1 MGKTMIKCRI
11 WETVLLLLNILSLTI
26 DASIVGEHISMNDDR
41 KRSMEIDDSVYSW
54 TGPNALARSA
64 LVERQE
70 RLQYNCEEIL
80 GYRESENED
89 LNPESFRNILVD
101 EQHELLYCYVPKVAC
116 TNWKRVL
123 MVVTGKWPG
132 NDPMEIPADQA
143 HSPSTFQRL
152 SNYTLSE
159 IERMLATYDKLIV
172 VRHPLERLLSA
183 YRNKLEAKHEKSSKY
198 FQTRF
203 GKKIIRRYRQNAT
216 VESLKNGDDV
226 TFREFVQFVTD
237 DSSNETR
244 NEHWKPIYEL
254 CHPCLVNYNLVSKY
268 ESLAEDATEVLE
280 RMGVESI
287 NFPAKPMNSEPTAKK
302 LEKYYSTLTY
312 KQLRK
317 LVDLYKLDLRLFD
330 YSLEDV
336 LGFSL
341 A

>member
-1 MGKTMIKCRI
+1 MTECQVWGTA
-11 WETVLLLLNILSLTI
+11 VLLNILS
-26 DASIVGEHISMNDDR
+26 SMVFANVAGDPVPLNDER
-41 KRSMEIDDSVYSW
+41 KRSFETDDFVYSW

-80 GYRESENED
+80 GDKDSQSQD
-89 LNPESFRNILVD
+89 LNAELFRNILVD

-123 MVVTGKWPG
+123 MIATGKWPG

-143 HSPSTFQRL
+143 HSPGTFQRL
-152 SNYTLSE
+152 SNYTQPE

-183 YRNKLEAKHEKSSKY
+183 YRNKLEPKRERSSRY

-203 GKKIIRRYRQNAT
+203 GRKIIRRYRRNAS
-216 VESLKNGDDV
+216 EQSLKNGDDV
-226 TFREFVQFVTD
+226 TFREFVEFVTD

-244 NEHWKPIYEL
+244 NEHWNPIYEL
-254 CHPCLVNYNLVSKY
+254 CQPCLVNYNLVSKY
-268 ESLAEDATEVLE
+268 ESLVEDATEVLE
-280 RMGVESI
+280 RMGVESV
-287 NFPAKPMNSEPTAKK
+287 NFPAKPTNSEPTAKK

-312 KQLRK
+312 RQLRN
-317 LVDLYKLDLRLFD
+317 LANLYKLDLRLFD

>member
-1 MGKTMIKCRI
+1 MTGCRV
-11 WETVLLLLNILSLTI
+11 WGILILFNAWVSAEI
-26 DASIVGEHISMNDDR
+26 GDRASTNDEG
-41 KRSMEIDDSVYSW
+41 KRSFETEGSVYSW

-70 RLQYNCEEIL
+70 RLQYNCEQVL
-80 GYRESENED
+80 GEKNSRDVD
-89 LNPESFRNILVD
+89 LDPESFRNILVD

-123 MVVTGKWPG
+123 MIATGKWPG

-143 HSPSTFQRL
+143 HSPGTFQRL
-152 SNYTLSE
+152 SNYTLPE
-159 IERMLATYDKLIV
+159 IERMLVTYDKLIV

-183 YRNKLEAKHEKSSKY
+183 YRNKLEAKHEKSSRY

-203 GKKIIRRYRQNAT
+203 GKKIIRRYRRNAT
-216 VESLKNGDDV
+216 ELSLKNGDDA
-226 TFREFVQFVTD
+226 TFREFVEFITD
-237 DSSNETR
+237 DSANDTR

-254 CHPCLVNYNLVSKY
+254 CQPCLVNYNLVSKY
-268 ESLAEDATEVLE
+268 ESLVEDATEVLE
-280 RMGVESI
+280 RMGVDSV
-287 NFPAKPMNSEPTAKK
+287 NFPAKPAGSSEPTVKK
-302 LEKYYSTLTY
+302 LDRYYSTLTY

-317 LVDLYKLDLRLFD
+317 LADLYKLDLRLFD

>member
-1 MGKTMIKCRI
+1 MTGCRV
-11 WETVLLLLNILSLTI
+11 WGAVLLILHVTCSMAN
-26 DASIVGEHISMNDDR
+26 ASVAGERTSTKDER
-41 KRSMEIDDSVYSW
+41 KGSVDTENFLYSW
-54 TGPNALARSA
+54 TGPNALTRSA

-80 GYRESENED
+80 GDGESVNEVSD
-89 LNPESFRNILVD
+89 PESFRNVLVD

-123 MVVTGKWPG
+123 MVATGKWPG
-132 NDPMEIPADQA
+132 SDPLEIPANQA
-143 HSPSTFQRL
+143 HSPGTFKRL
-152 SNYTLSE
+152 SNYTLPE

-203 GKKIIRRYRQNAT
+203 GKKIIKRCRRNAT
-216 VESLKNGDDV
+216 EESLKRGDDV
-226 TFREFVQFVTD
+226 TFREFVEFITD

-244 NEHWKPIYEL
+244 NEHWNPIYEL
-254 CHPCLVNYNLVSKY
+254 CQPCLVNYNLVSKY
-268 ESLAEDATEVLE
+268 ESLVEDATEVLE
-280 RMGVESI
+280 RMGVESV
-287 NFPAKPMNSEPTAKK
+287 NFPAKPSNSEPTAKK

-317 LVDLYKLDLRLFD
+317 LANLYKHDLRLFD